1 MLVNVKSYKLAV
13 RISDLWLVIF
23 FLSSEWHKYHTRDEN
38 RHFSRVY
45 VMFGAYSP
53 DQAREEKKP
62 MLPDGSFR
70 DNLVKPR
77 KTRNELI
84 RYG

>member
-1 MLVNVKSYKLAV
+1 MLANVKSYKLAV

-23 FLSSEWHKYHTRDEN
+23 FFFSSEWHKYHTRDEN

-53 DQAREEKKP
+53 DQAREEKNRCCLMGVFEIIWSNQEKQG
-62 MLPDGSFR
+62 MS
-70 DNLVKPR
+70 
-77 KTRNELI
+77 
-84 RYG
+84 